1 MPESNCYFDFD
12 NTIKVLTLIIGVLG
26 LGKALVEYT
35 KAQRWKKA
43 EFLAKEVKDFY
54 ADKNVQRALLMLD
67 WSIIDIPLF
76 EIEQKQDGIKT
87 FLFKDDMFIQALKHH
102 TETLFTDEETV
113 IRQTVDEFLVKLS
126 MFQSYIDSKLAKPK
140 DLEPY
145 FSYWIKLIGDKEV
158 ERKSQEFFNQL
169 WKFINYYDYN
179 QIIKLF
185 KSFGYDILTGKKP
198 RS

>member
-1 MPESNCYFDFD
+1 MPESHFDFD

-26 LGKALVEYT
+26 LGKALIEYT

-67 WSIIDIPLF
+67 WNIVDIPLF
-76 EIEQKQDGIKT
+76 EIEQKKDGIKT
-87 FLFKDDMFIQALKHH
+87 FLFEDEMFIRALKHH
-102 TETLFTDEETV
+102 DETMFTDEETI
-113 IRQTVDEFLVKLS
+113 IRQTMDEFLVKLS
-126 MFQSYIDSKLAKPK
+126 MFQSYIDSKLIKPK

-145 FSYWIKLIGDKEV
+145 FSYWIKLIGNKDA
-158 ERKSQEFFNQL
+158 ERKSIACFNQL
-169 WKFINYYDYN
+169 WRFINYYDYN

-185 KSFGYDILTGKKP
+185 KNFDYDIVTEKEP
-198 RS
+198 SI